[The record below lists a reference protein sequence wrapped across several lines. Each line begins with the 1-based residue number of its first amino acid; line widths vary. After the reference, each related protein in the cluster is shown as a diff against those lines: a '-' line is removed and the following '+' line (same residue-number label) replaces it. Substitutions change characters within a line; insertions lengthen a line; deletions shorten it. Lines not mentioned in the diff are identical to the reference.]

1 MPCSDALYGCWS
13 VGGVEMVALSVR
25 ANRKG
30 DAVDRIGEV
39 SSGGGLQG
47 RAIAGLVSGYV
58 CGG

>member
-1 MPCSDALYGCWS
+1 
-13 VGGVEMVALSVR
+13 MVALSVR